1 MPRWDDTSNQLP
13 LDTAELALDGGEA
26 RLPWLESP
34 EDDEDEESPGA
45 IRLIVFAGIGLLI
58 VAVLAG
64 TAWWLL
70 RGRHQAPL
78 PEGST
83 IRAPAQPYKVRP
95 ADPGGRD
102 MTGTGDTAYAVSAG
116 QVRPPRLATAED
128 AAPTPSAPASAVPT
142 ATASAKPSPDASLS
156 AAPAATGPGVQ
167 VGAYSSA
174 AAAEAGWQRLV
185 SQHDVL
191 SGHSHRVV
199 RASADIG
206 TVWRLQAVTANT
218 AAAQAL
224 FSQLKSA
231 GVSCQVK

>member
-1 MPRWDDTSNQLP
+1 MAIGWDDDTRAAP
-13 LDTAELALDGGEA
+13 LDTAQLALDGGEA

-34 EDDEDEESPGA
+34 EDDDEDDSPGA
-45 IRLIVFAGIGLLI
+45 MRLIAFALIGALI

-64 TAWWLL
+64 AAWWLL
-70 RGRHQAPL
+70 RGRHGTPL
-78 PEGST
+78 PEGAT
-83 IRAPAQPYKVRP
+83 IRAPATPYKVRP

-116 QVRPPRLATAED
+116 QVRPARLATENDATPSPS
-128 AAPTPSAPASAVPT
+128 AAPTLAP
-142 ATASAKPSPDASLS
+142 TASASAS
-156 AAPAATGPGVQ
+156 AAPATSGPGVQ

-174 AAAEAGWQRLV
+174 AAAEAGWARLV
-185 SQHDVL
+185 SQHKVL
-191 SGHSHRVV
+191 AGHSHRVV

-206 TVWRLQAVTANT
+206 TIWRLQAVTADV

-224 FSQLKSA
+224 CGQLKSA